1 MEFQELDR
9 DGHVVL
15 APHGRLNLVSAPPL
29 RARIGDLIADG
40 RTRIVVDLGAVESV
54 DSSGLGAL
62 IGCLKAAREHGGD
75 LRIAA
80 AGEQVRAVLRLTNLD
95 RILAP
100 YDSAEEAGREW

>member
-1 MEFQELDR
+1 MELQELDR

-15 APHGRLNLVSAPPL
+15 VPHGRLNLVSAPPL
-29 RARIGDLIADG
+29 RARIEDLIADG

-62 IGCLKAAREHGGD
+62 IGCLKVAREQGGD

-95 RILAP
+95 KILAP
-100 YDSAEEAGREW
+100 YDSVEEAGREW